1 MIQLIILVVKKY
13 NSTASILNNKA
24 ELQRLTYATPLMF
37 KIYDYRFRN
46 T

>member
-1 MIQLIILVVKKY
+1 MIQLIILV
-13 NSTASILNNKA
+13 ILLLRYYNNKA